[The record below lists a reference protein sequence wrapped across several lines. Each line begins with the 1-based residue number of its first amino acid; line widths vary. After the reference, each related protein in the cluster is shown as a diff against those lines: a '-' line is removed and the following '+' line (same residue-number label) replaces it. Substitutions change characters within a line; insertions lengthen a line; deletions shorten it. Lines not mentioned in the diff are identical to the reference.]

1 MPDIDASYFRHLY
14 AQGDDPWGYRTRW
27 YEQRKRALAAACLPD
42 RRYASGFEP
51 GCAGGDLAAVLAPRC
66 DRYLAADLDPTAVQA
81 ASRLL
86 APIAHARLLQ
96 LSLPEG
102 WPTATHFDLVVL
114 SELGYYLG
122 ADGLAQVA
130 RQARQSLALNSARG
144 GASGA
149 GWPEGGVV
157 LACHWRHPIEGCD
170 LDGDAVD
177 EVLHQHLQL
186 PRLLRH
192 EEADFV
198 LSVWATDGRSVAARE
213 GLA

>member
-1 MPDIDASYFRHLY
+1 MPEIDAHYFRHLY

-27 YEQRKRALAAACLPD
+27 YEQRKRALTAACLPD

-66 DRYLAADLDPTAVQA
+66 ERYLAADLESTAVA
-81 ASRLL
+81 AARRLL
-86 APIAHARLLQ
+86 AELPHAQVRQ
-96 LSLPEG
+96 LSLPDG
-102 WPTATHFDLVVL
+102 WPADGPFDLVVL

-122 ADGLAQVA
+122 AEGLTQVA
-130 RQARQSLALNSARG
+130 RQARHSVQA
-144 GASGA
+144 
-149 GWPEGGVV
+149 GGVV
-157 LACHWRHPIEGCD
+157 LACHWRHPIEGCT
-170 LDGDAVD
+170 LNGDAVD
-177 EVLHQHLQL
+177 ALLHHTLAL

-213 GLA
+213 GLV

>member
-1 MPDIDASYFRHLY
+1 MPDIDARYFRHLY

-66 DRYLAADLDPTAVQA
+66 ERYLAADLDPTAVEA
-81 ASRLL
+81 ARRLL
-86 APIAHARLLQ
+86 APLPQAQVRQ

-102 WPTATHFDLVVL
+102 WPANERFDLVVL

-122 ADGLAQVA
+122 AAGLADAAGRA
-130 RQARQSLALNSARG
+130 RHAVTQAQ
-144 GASGA
+144 
-149 GWPEGGVV
+149 GGVV
-157 LACHWRHPIEGCD
+157 LACHWRHPIEGCT
-170 LDGDAVD
+170 LNGDAVD
-177 EVLHQHLQL
+177 ALLHQSLHL

-198 LSVWATDGRSVAARE
+198 LSVWASDGRSVAARE
-213 GLA
+213 GLV